1 MAFPT
6 KMVIVSYTNSDFT
19 GNAGQYTV
27 LVNPEKY
34 SQTLQVTYDSNGAPG
49 SKKTALKFTNM
60 PPAELKFELVFD
72 ATGAID
78 GSPTDLAAEIMNFQK
93 VVYEYDGTI
102 HEPRYLML
110 YWGKMKFGARLT
122 SLAYNYTLFASNG
135 APLRAKVDVGFK
147 NYENPATIVKEED
160 MQSPDITH
168 RVVITAGDS
177 LPLLCYQIYGDTKYY
192 IDVARA
198 NRLVDFRRL
207 RTGQTLTFPP
217 LD

>member
-6 KMVIVSYTNSDFT
+6 KMVIVSYEKSDFT
-19 GNAGQYTV
+19 SKAGQYTV

-34 SQTLQVTYDSNGAPG
+34 TQTLQVTYDEHGAPG
-49 SKKTALKFTNM
+49 SKNTALKFSSM
-60 PPAELKFELVFD
+60 PPAELKFELLFD

-78 GSPTDLAAEIMNFQK
+78 GSPADLATEIANFQK
-93 VVYEYDGTI
+93 VVYDYDGTI

-122 SLAYNYTLFASNG
+122 SLSYNYTLFAANG
-135 APLRAKVDVGFK
+135 APLRAKADIAFK

-160 MQSPDITH
+160 QQSPDITH
-168 RVVITAGDS
+168 RVVISAGDS
-177 LPLLCYQIYGDTKYY
+177 LPLLCYRIYGDTKYY

-198 NRLVDFRRL
+198 NRLIDFRRL
-207 RTGQTLTFPP
+207 PVGQTLTFPP
-217 LD
+217 LE

>member
-1 MAFPT
+1 MAVPT
-6 KMVIVSYTNSDFT
+6 KMVIVSYTKSDFT
-19 GNAGQYTV
+19 GKAGQYTV

-34 SQTLQVTYDSNGAPG
+34 SQTLSVTYDEQGAPG
-49 SKKTALKFTNM
+49 SKNTALKFSKM
-60 PPAELKFELVFD
+60 PPAELKFELLFD

-78 GSPTDLAAEIMNFQK
+78 GSPTDLATEITNFQT
-93 VVYEYDGTI
+93 VVYDYDGTV

-122 SLAYNYTLFASNG
+122 ALSYNYTLFAPNG
-135 APLRAKVDVGFK
+135 APLRAKADVTFK

-160 MQSPDITH
+160 RESPDITH
-168 RVVITAGDS
+168 RVVVNAGDS
-177 LPLLCYQIYGDTKYY
+177 LPLLCYQIYGDTQYY

-198 NRLVDFRRL
+198 NRLVDVRHL
-207 RTGQTLTFPP
+207 QVGQTLSFPP